1 MAIPDRDYAT
11 TRHNLGFLV
20 ADILADRIGSGFK
33 VHKKSGAEVT
43 TGRLGGRSVVLAKP
57 RVYMN
62 ESGRQVG
69 PLANF
74 YSVAP
79 ADVIVLHDELDIDFG
94 RIRLKFGGGV
104 AGHNGL
110 RSVSSALGTNDFQRV
125 RIGIGRPPGRKSGAT
140 FVLENFT
147 AAERPEVA
155 DDLRA
160 GRRRDRTADRAR
172 ARTRPEHRARLGLTP
187 PFPASALSAG
197 DTPRDRH
204 FARLADRERAL
215 TAARLMPLSTTLT
228 GLCGYRFSACSLA
241 SEFGQHVERL
251 PLLLQRLETRS
262 MNPLRSSRY
271 GSMTSS
277 PAGHTARQ

>member
-1 MAIPDRDYAT
+1 MAEPLLVVGLGNPGPRYET

-20 ADILADRIGSGFK
+20 ADILADRLGSGFK

-43 TGRLGGRSVVLAKP
+43 TGRLGGRSIVLAKP

-79 ADVIVLHDELDIDFG
+79 ADVIILHDELDIEFG

-125 RIGIGRPPGRKSGAT
+125 RIGVGRPPGRKSGAT

-147 AAERPEVA
+147 TAERPEVGTICEQAA
-155 DDLRA
+155 DAAELLI
-160 GRRRDRTADRAR
+160 
-172 ARTRPEHRARLGLTP
+172 ELGLE
-187 PFPASALSAG
+187 PAQNTVHAW
-197 DTPRDRH
+197 
-204 FARLADRERAL
+204 
-215 TAARLMPLSTTLT
+215 
-228 GLCGYRFSACSLA
+228 
-241 SEFGQHVERL
+241 
-251 PLLLQRLETRS
+251 
-262 MNPLRSSRY
+262 
-271 GSMTSS
+271 
-277 PAGHTARQ
+277 